1 MSRRILSVAAP
12 LALSYFAP
20 GLGSALGAGLGAS
33 GATAGI
39 LGNALIGGATGALT
53 GGGLRGALL
62 GAAGGGLGSA
72 LGGSSVS
79 GLTNPNNSFGALGNL
94 GGAGSVS
101 GLANPNATGLFAGGG
116 ASSFVNRAVNGLS
129 SLNTSRASDDA
140 ERQQIRAQQNG
151 LAALQPYAQTGQNAN
166 AQLSRLLGL
175 DPNADQNSIT
185 QALRNT
191 PGYQFQMEQGTQALD
206 RSASARGG
214 LFSGAAAQ
222 ELQRFGQGLGDST
235 YQQALQNLQP
245 SVNTGYGAAGQQ
257 AGIFDNIGSIQSN
270 NTNTQ
275 SNLLNQGL
283 SSLFGTQ
290 QAPAPQGDI
299 DPATGLPRKR
309 L

>member
-20 GLGSALGAGLGAS
+20 GIGSALGAGLGAS
-33 GATAGI
+33 GAAAGV
-39 LGNALIGGATGALT
+39 LGNALVGGATGALT

-72 LGGSSVS
+72 LGGGSVS

-101 GLANPNATGLFAGGG
+101 GVVNNNAGLFAGGG
-116 ASSFVNRAVNGLS
+116 SSSFINRAVNGLS

-151 LAALQPYAQTGQNAN
+151 LDALQPYAQTGQNAN

-206 RSASARGG
+206 RSAAARGG

-245 SVNTGYGAAGQQ
+245 SINTGYGAAGQQ
-257 AGIFDNIGSIQSN
+257 AGIFDNIGSIQAG
-270 NTNTQ
+270 NTTNQ

-290 QAPAPQGDI
+290 QAPAPGEDI